1 MSKRKQVRNVRNV
14 LGVAVA
20 ALMSCMPLSGM
31 AQTAPTAAQWSAI
44 QAAGNKEGKVSA
56 TIGQNDAADQTKSNK
71 ATPDIWQGDKFYAVH
86 GVTYDKKGNL
96 LVTEFNQFGRLT
108 KAKR

>member
-1 MSKRKQVRNVRNV
+1 MGLDGKVQ
-14 LGVAVA
+14 GVVAENLRLPSAMALYKDELAVGE
-20 ALMSCMPLSGM
+20 LDGRVTIL
-31 AQTAPTAAQWSAI
+31 
-44 QAAGNKEGKVSA
+44 NKEGKVSA